1 MVIPQSQTSGGTR
14 AIMPESAIRTDAHGI
29 HAIDTHYVREHLDA
43 SHLIVR
49 NGRAAFVDCGANS
62 SIPHLL
68 EALDALGIGR
78 EAVDYLLLTHIHLDH
93 AGGAGKLMRELPNA
107 TVIVHPRGARHL
119 SEPAKL
125 EAGTRATYGDAVY
138 EKLYGELVPIAP
150 ERIHP
155 AGDNEVITLG
165 GSRLR
170 CLHTPGHALHHIA
183 YYDEDANSV
192 FTGDI
197 FGISYRVFDNP
208 AGEPFIF
215 PTTTPTQFDP
225 EQMHASIERIV
236 ALDPKAVYLTH
247 YSRVEDVKRLAVD
260 LHRDVDRFIEIAE
273 PFFGTPDAETRIR
286 HALHDYLARR
296 LEKHGTEMTAKQRE
310 TWLAMDVNLDADGL
324 VAWDQRRKRTS

>member
-1 MVIPQSQTSGGTR
+1 
-14 AIMPESAIRTDAHGI
+14 MPESAIRTDEHGI
-29 HAIDTHYVREHLDA
+29 HAIDTHYVRERLDA

-49 NGRAAFVDCGANS
+49 EGRAAFVDCGANS
-62 SIPHLL
+62 SIPHLMGAL
-68 EALDALGIGR
+68 ETLDVDPA
-78 EAVDYLLLTHIHLDH
+78 AVDYLLLTHIHLDH
-93 AGGAGKLMRELPNA
+93 AGGAGKLMRQLPNA
-107 TVIVHPRGARHL
+107 TVVVHPRGARHL

-138 EKLYGELVPIAP
+138 DKLYGELVPVAA
-150 ERIHP
+150 ERIH
-155 AGDNEVITLG
+155 AAEDEEVVTLG

-183 YYDEDANSV
+183 FHDEDADVV

-225 EQMHASIERIV
+225 EQMHASIDRIA
-236 ALDPKAVYLTH
+236 ALDPEAVYLTH
-247 YSRVEDVKRLAVD
+247 YSRVENVKRLAAD
-260 LHRDVDRFIEIAE
+260 LHRDVDRFVEIAE
-273 PFFGTPDAETRIR
+273 PLFDSPDAETRIR

-296 LEKHGTEMTAKQRE
+296 LAEHGTRMDPTQRE

-324 VAWDQRRKRTS
+324 VAWDKRRRRSP

>member
-1 MVIPQSQTSGGTR
+1 M
-14 AIMPESAIRTDAHGI
+14 SANAPSDRHGI
-29 HAIDTHYVREHLDA
+29 HAIDTGYVREKLDA

-49 NGRAAFVDCGANS
+49 GGRAAFVDCGANS
-62 SIPHLL
+62 STPRLMA
-68 EALDALGIGR
+68 ALAEHGIEP

-93 AGGAGKLMRELPNA
+93 AGGAGTLIDKLPNA
-107 TVIVHPRGARHL
+107 TVVVHPRGAAHL

-138 EKLYGELVPIAP
+138 EKLYGELVPVPA
-150 ERIHP
+150 ERIH
-155 AGDNEVITLG
+155 AATDDETIRLG

-183 YYDEDANSV
+183 YYDEDARAV

-225 EQMHASIERIV
+225 GQMHASIERIA
-236 ALDPKAVYLTH
+236 ALEPEAVYLTH
-247 YSRVEDVKRLAVD
+247 YSRVGNVGRLAAT
-260 LHRDVDRFIEIAE
+260 LHRDVDEFVAIAE
-273 PFFGTPDAETRIR
+273 AHADEPDAEEHIR

-296 LEKHGTEMTAKQRE
+296 LAEHGTQITPRERE
-310 TWLAMDVNLDADGL
+310 TWLAMDLNLDAAGL
-324 VAWDQRRKRTS
+324 VAWMARRRRKS